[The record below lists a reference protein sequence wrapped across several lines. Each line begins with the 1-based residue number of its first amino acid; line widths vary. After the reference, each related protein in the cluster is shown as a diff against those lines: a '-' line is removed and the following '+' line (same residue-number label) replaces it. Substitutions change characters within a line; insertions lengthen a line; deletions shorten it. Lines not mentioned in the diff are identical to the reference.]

1 MIQVQKKERETSE
14 NLIKRFTRRVQQ
26 SGTLMEVRRSR
37 FRKGEKTKT
46 ERRDEALYKN
56 KIRKEI
62 GKLKKMGRFDDETLR
77 ELKKKI
83 KQNQQ

>member
-1 MIQVQKKERETSE
+1 MIQVQKKDRETSE

-37 FRKGEKTKT
+37 FRKGDKSKT
-46 ERRDEALYKN
+46 ERRDEALYKT

>member
-1 MIQVQKKERETSE
+1 MIQVQKKDRETSE

-37 FRKGEKTKT
+37 FRKGDKSKT
-46 ERRDEALYKN
+46 ERRDEALYKA

-83 KQNQQ
+83 KQHQQ

>member
-1 MIQVQKKERETSE
+1 MIQVQKKDRETSE

-37 FRKGEKTKT
+37 FRNGEKTKT

>member
-1 MIQVQKKERETSE
+1 MIQVQKKDRETSE

-37 FRKGEKTKT
+37 FRKGDKSKI

-83 KQNQQ
+83 KQGQQ

>member
-1 MIQVQKKERETSE
+1 MIQVQKKDRETSE

-37 FRKGEKTKT
+37 FRKGDKSKT

>member
-1 MIQVQKKERETSE
+1 MIQVQKKDRETSD

-37 FRKGEKTKT
+37 FRKGDKSKT